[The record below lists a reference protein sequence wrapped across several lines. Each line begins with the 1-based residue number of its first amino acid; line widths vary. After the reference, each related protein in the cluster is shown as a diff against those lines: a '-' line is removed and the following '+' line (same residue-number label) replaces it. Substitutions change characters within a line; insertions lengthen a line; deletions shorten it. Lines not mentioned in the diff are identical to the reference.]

1 MPETEKLISR
11 QTGDSCT
18 HVKHSSG
25 LDIYI
30 CEMPGFS
37 STVALFGTK
46 YGSVNNQ
53 FRQKGDQEITTVPEG
68 IAHFLEHKLFENEDC
83 QVFELYAKTG
93 ASGNAFTSFDKTVYL
108 FKCSKNW
115 QASLRILLDFV
126 QKPYFTQELVD
137 KELGIIGQEIRM
149 TNDSPDNRVFFNL
162 LKCMYHSHP
171 VRIDIAGT
179 EESIAQITA
188 DMLYKCYDAFYN
200 LNNMVLSVAG
210 NIRADEVLEICD
222 ELLRPCEDKELET
235 IFPEEPDEIVQ
246 PEIREAQPVGAQ
258 IFHYGFKCADCR
270 GQERLQKTLAAYTAA
285 SLLTD
290 DASEFYQDLL
300 RRHIINSSFD
310 FDIFNGDGYFSVIFL
325 GESDFPE
332 EVRSA
337 LLGEMERWKK
347 EGIDERAFQR
357 LKKSTYGMLI
367 RELNNV
373 DAVANLMLNSHTDGV
388 SPYAAIDTL
397 SELTAQDVMKFVTE
411 ELREDRAVLSIIE
424 KEGAENGNC

>member
-1 MPETEKLISR
+1 MMSEISNITSR
-11 QTGDSCT
+11 QTGDSCV

-46 YGSVNNQ
+46 YGSVNTM
-53 FRQKGDQEITTVPEG
+53 FRQRDDEEMTVVPEG

-83 QVFELYAKTG
+83 KVFELYAKTG

-115 QASLRILLDFV
+115 QDSLRILLDFV

-149 TNDSPDNRVFFNL
+149 TNDDPSWRVLFNML
-162 LKCMYHSHP
+162 SCMYRSHP
-171 VRIDIAGT
+171 VKIDIAGT
-179 EESIAQITA
+179 EESISKITA
-188 DMLYKCYDAFYN
+188 ELLYKCYDTFYN

-210 NIRADEVLEICD
+210 NITAEQVLKICD
-222 ELLRPCEDKELET
+222 ELLIPCQDKGLET
-235 IFPEEPDEIVQ
+235 VFPEEPDEIIQ
-246 PEIREAQPVGAQ
+246 PEIREAQPIGAQ
-258 IFHYGFKCADCR
+258 LFYYGFKCRDCS
-270 GQERLQKTLAAYTAA
+270 GEERLRKTLAASTAA
-285 SLLTD
+285 SLITD
-290 DASEFYQDLL
+290 DASEMYQDLL
-300 RRHIINSSFD
+300 KKHIINTTFD
-310 FDIFNGDGYFSVIFL
+310 AEVFCGDGFFTVIFMC
-325 GESDFPE
+325 ESDYPE

-337 LLGEMERWKK
+337 VLAEIERWKT
-347 EGIDERAFQR
+347 EGIDEKAFQR
-357 LKKSTYGMLI
+357 IKKSTYGSLI

-373 DAVANLMLNSHTDGV
+373 DAVANLMLSSHMDGV
-388 SPYAAIDTL
+388 SPYEAIDML
-397 SELTAQDVMKFVTE
+397 SELTSQDVLRFAEE

-424 KEGAENGNC
+424 KEGEKQ